1 MAEPIDFTSK
11 EHLQLLSKAITM
23 LIIEIKKRK
32 LIDLADKLIYFSA
45 LGENL
50 RNSFHWGEGRWKY
63 WILTDAIGITWFGLV
78 SKLPVLEI
86 SPVIPYDDYDWLP
99 NYRELAE
106 ASYPNSQKFLLYTL
120 KDYREKKGRVKK
132 TKLKDVFIH
141 SVWEWNKE

>member
-1 MAEPIDFTSK
+1 MAEPMDFTNK

-32 LIDLADKLIYFSA
+32 LTDLSDELICLSA
-45 LGENL
+45 LAENL
-50 RNSFHWGEGRWKY
+50 RNFFHWGEGWWKH
-63 WILTDAIGITWFGLV
+63 WILTDAIGVTWFGSV

-86 SPVIPYDDYDWLP
+86 SPFIPYDEYDWLP
-99 NYRELAE
+99 NYIELAQ
-106 ASYPNSQKFLLYTL
+106 ASYPNSRKFLLYTL